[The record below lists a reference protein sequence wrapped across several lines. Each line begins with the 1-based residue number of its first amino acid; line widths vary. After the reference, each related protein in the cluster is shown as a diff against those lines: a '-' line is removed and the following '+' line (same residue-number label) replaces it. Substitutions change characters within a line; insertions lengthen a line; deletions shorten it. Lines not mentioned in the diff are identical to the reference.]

1 MATPET
7 IGEAIEQNAKGPASA
22 ANGSQSASQH
32 SLRDQ
37 IEADRY
43 LRSKAVADA
52 PPAFFGMRIQRIK
65 PPGGG

>member
-7 IGEAIEQNAKGPASA
+7 IGEAIEQNAKGPQSA
-22 ANGSQSASQH
+22 TNGAQSASQH

-43 LRSKAVADA
+43 LRSKAVAA
-52 PPAFFGMRIQRIK
+52 TPPAFLGMRIQRIK